1 MWKSLS
7 LCLWSLY
14 LIYVLDFI
22 FLRGNVLDVEWKKII
37 ILFIHIYRVTP
48 WQLVYLIVATFNN
61 YNHMLFSYI
70 KSRIGLSIGQ
80 SKNDSFDSVWISHT
94 RLTTYSINS
103 WFYYEQSKDF
113 ILKDS
118 SSALMSYLN

>member
-22 FLRGNVLDVEWKKII
+22 FLQGNVLDVEWKKII
-37 ILFIHIYRVTP
+37 ILFIHICRVTP

-94 RLTTYSINS
+94 RLTTYNINS